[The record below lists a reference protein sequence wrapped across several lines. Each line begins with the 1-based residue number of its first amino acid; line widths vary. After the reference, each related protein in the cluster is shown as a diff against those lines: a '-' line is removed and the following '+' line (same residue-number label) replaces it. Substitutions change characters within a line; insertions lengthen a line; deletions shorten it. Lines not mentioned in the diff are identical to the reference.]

1 MYGGQDRHG
10 TPNQA
15 SRRAG
20 QRFCTLLRRYPWKSE
35 MYEATKQLPPHGL
48 RPEAGLRP
56 PGQESSFLPAIEAH
70 GDGPQQLALGEDE
83 L

>member
-1 MYGGQDRHG
+1 
-10 TPNQA
+10 
-15 SRRAG
+15 
-20 QRFCTLLRRYPWKSE
+20 